1 MSKNL
6 AQVYAANPVTTVGAT
21 DLLYLA
27 ATATTDAGIT
37 GANFKAAMSPL
48 TTKGDLFT
56 YSTVNTRLAIA
67 VGDGKIL
74 QVSSGAATGLAYS
87 TPTYPSTSGTLGKFM
102 ISDGTN
108 NVYSTSTIP
117 TSAGAIAN
125 KALVSDGT
133 NYVLSS
139 VTFPNAAASTGK
151 IIISDG
157 SNWIASTSIFPN
169 TVGTALHLLL
179 SDGTSNVYSTP
190 AYPNASVTAGKIII
204 SDGTNYIAS
213 TSIFPNTVGTAGKI
227 IRSDGTVNAYT
238 TSTFADTYAA
248 STLLYSNGANT
259 VTGLTTA
266 NSASL
271 VTSAAGVPIWTGSL
285 TNGQVVLGSTGATPV
300 AATIGSSGNIS
311 ITAGAGTLSI
321 GTSGFASFAYNSVAG
336 TTQAAAINNGYVIS
350 NASQTTVTL
359 PGTAALGSV
368 IAVQGQGAA
377 GWVLTANTGQ
387 TIKLGSSTTSSA
399 GTLTST
405 NQYDAAELV
414 CVVAN
419 TTWAVKSV
427 IGNLTVA

>member
-21 DLLYLA
+21 DLLYLS

-48 TTKGDLFT
+48 TTKGDLYT
-56 YSTVNTRLAIA
+56 YSTVNARLGVA

-74 QVSSGAATGLAYS
+74 QVSSAAATGLAYS
-87 TPTYPSTSGTLGKFM
+87 TPTYPSASGTAGKVLA
-102 ISDGTN
+102 SDGTN
-108 NVYSTSTIP
+108 IVYSTATFP
-117 TSAGAIAN
+117 VVGGTAGNILISN
-125 KALVSDGT
+125 GT
-133 NYVLSS
+133 NY
-139 VTFPNAAASTGK
+139 
-151 IIISDG
+151 
-157 SNWIASTSIFPN
+157 IASTSLWPN

-190 AYPNASVTAGKIII
+190 AYPNASVTTGKIII

-213 TSIFPNTVGTAGKI
+213 TSIFPNTVGTVGKI

-248 STLLYSNGANT
+248 STLLYANGANT
-259 VTGLTTA
+259 VAGLATA

-271 VTSAAGVPIWTGSL
+271 VTTSAGVPIWTGSM

-300 AATIGSSGNIS
+300 AATIGSSGNITLS
-311 ITAGAGTLSI
+311 IGAGTLSI
-321 GTSGFASFAYNSVAG
+321 GTSGFASFAYNSISG

-350 NASQTTVTL
+350 NAGQTTVTL
-359 PGTAALGSV
+359 PATAALGSV
-368 IAVQGQGAA
+368 IAIQGNGAA
-377 GWVLTANTGQ
+377 GWILTANTGQ

-405 NQYDAAELV
+405 NQYDSVEVV

-419 TTWAVKSV
+419 TTWAAKSV